1 MSEYRGAPQ
10 VLRGATSER
19 DEIRATNSRVTP
31 LILLGNL
38 LGGVLIWGYFRFVDI
53 TAPSRIRGPE
63 EIAFFVISF
72 AVLAV
77 AGVGLRRRWRQPLE
91 DWARS
96 RADVDEARVRRL
108 ALTYPYAMAALSLGG
123 WILAGVAWGVV
134 WPLLVGEFSA
144 RQAIRSIVA
153 ISVVAG
159 SVAAA
164 FVFFS
169 VESLWRR
176 RVPVYFPRGDLSA
189 TTGVPRVRVRAR
201 LMVIFLLVGVLPLTV
216 LGVLAYTRA
225 STLIGTDAVGGAE
238 RLEGLLLFILF
249 MLVVGG
255 LVAVGLA
262 IFVSRSVAGPLRE
275 LETAMRAVARGD
287 LQVQCP
293 VVSNDEIGA
302 VAEGFNRMVEGLR
315 ERDLIR
321 ETFGKYVTQEVR
333 DEILSGRVDL
343 EGQTREVTILF
354 ADIRDFTPW
363 VEAHDPRE
371 VVRDLNAYFTL
382 MEGAI
387 REHDGLVLQ
396 YIGDEIEAVFGAPV
410 SNPRHPELALRAAL
424 EMRRRLAAW
433 NAERVRSGRS
443 ALRHG
448 IGIHTGR
455 VLAGN
460 IGSPDRLSWALVGD
474 PVNVAARL
482 QALNKDFGSEI
493 VLSGETARR
502 LETSSGLEPLPAVMV
517 KGKATAVEVYRVA

>member
-1 MSEYRGAPQ
+1 LADPLVTSDSAP
-10 VLRGATSER
+10 TSLSA
-19 DEIRATNSRVTP
+19 RATQRT
-31 LILLGNL
+31 LLRLLLVGNL
-38 LGGVLIWGYFRFVDI
+38 MGAVLSFFYFRYVDFTARPIPVTAGEIVYFGVAFSVLGGLGAWHGRRWGRPLHEWLQPGLARGHDEAIVRRRALLLPYMMAGI
-53 TAPSRIRGPE
+53 TLVGW
-63 EIAFFVISF
+63 
-72 AVLAV
+72 VLAGFV
-77 AGVGLRRRWRQPLE
+77 
-91 DWARS
+91 
-96 RADVDEARVRRL
+96 
-108 ALTYPYAMAALSLGG
+108 
-123 WILAGVAWGVV
+123 WGVL
-134 WPLLVGEFSA
+134 WPLLAGIFSLERA
-144 RQAIRSIVA
+144 LRQVFGITVIAGAVA
-153 ISVVAG
+153 TTLIFLS
-159 SVAAA
+159 S
-164 FVFFS
+164 
-169 VESLWRR
+169 EHLWRR
-176 RVPVYFPRGDLSA
+176 RLSLYFPRGDVSA
-189 TTGVPRVRVRAR
+189 TRGVPRVRVRTR
-201 LMVIFLLVGVLPLTV
+201 LVLVFLLVSIVPLAL
-216 LGVLAYTRA
+216 LGVMSYTRA
-225 STLIGTDAVGGAE
+225 VALLGAE
-238 RLEGLLLFILF
+238 AATGAALLRDMLIFIVF
-249 MLVVGG
+249 MLAVGG
-255 LVAVGLA
+255 LVAVGLS

-275 LETAMRAVARGD
+275 LEAAMREVEGGN
-287 LQVQCP
+287 LQAHCL

-302 VAEGFNRMVEGLR
+302 VAEGFNRMVGGLR

-387 REHDGLVLQ
+387 REHHGLVLQ

-410 SNPRHPELALRAAL
+410 ANPRHPELALRAAL

-433 NAERVRSGRS
+433 NADRARGGRS

-460 IGSPDRLSWALVGD
+460 IGSPDRLSWTLVGD

-493 VLSGETARR
+493 LLSGETARR
-502 LETSSGLEPLPAVMV
+502 LEAPSGLEPLSAVMV

>member
-1 MSEYRGAPQ
+1 VPPPDSR
-10 VLRGATSER
+10 R
-19 DEIRATNSRVTP
+19 DEIRATERRIAP
-31 LILLGNL
+31 LIVLGNL
-38 LGGVLIWGYFRFVDI
+38 LGGLLMWAYFGYVDVS
-53 TAPSRIRGPE
+53 APAAARGPGA
-63 EIAFFVISF
+63 IAFFAVSF
-72 AVLAV
+72 AVLGV
-77 AGVGLRRRWRQPLE
+77 AGVCIGRRWRLPLAR
-91 DWARS
+91 WARS
-96 RADVDEARVRRL
+96 PGGPDEPRVRRL
-108 ALTYPYAMAALSLGG
+108 ALTFPYAMAVLSLAG
-123 WILAGVAWGVV
+123 WVLAGVAWGVV
-134 WPLLVGEFSA
+134 WPWLVGEFSV
-144 RQAIRSIVA
+144 RQAVRAMVG
-153 ISVVAG
+153 ISAVAG

-176 RVPVYFPRGDLSA
+176 RLPVYFPRGDVSA
-189 TTGVPRVRVRAR
+189 TTGVPRVGVRAR

-216 LGVLAYTRA
+216 LGALAYTRA
-225 STLIGTDAVGGAE
+225 SALIGTDAATGTA

-249 MLVVGG
+249 VLVVGG
-255 LVAVGLA
+255 LVAVGLSV
-262 IFVSRSVAGPLRE
+262 FVSRSVAVPLR
-275 LETAMRAVARGD
+275 D
-287 LQVQCP
+287 LQSALREVERGNLHVRCP
-293 VVSNDEIGA
+293 VVGNDEIGA
-302 VAEGFNRMVEGLR
+302 VAEGFNRMVAGLR

-333 DEILSGRVDL
+333 DEILSGRVDPG
-343 EGQTREVTILF
+343 GQTREVTILF

-382 MEGAI
+382 MEGAV
-387 REHDGLVLQ
+387 REHEGLVLQ

-410 SNPRHPELALRAAL
+410 TNPRHPDLAVRAAR
-424 EMRRRLAAW
+424 EMRRRLADW
-433 NAERVRSGRS
+433 NAGRRAAGRP

-493 VLSGETARR
+493 LVSGDTAAR
-502 LETSSGLEPLPAVMV
+502 LEARAGLEPLPAVTV
-517 KGKATAVEVYRVA
+517 KGRATAVQVYRVT